1 MNIKELIKLVKKYNP
16 DEVERVTRAYEF
28 ASKAHEGQF
37 RESGEPYIIH
47 PVNVTYNL
55 AMFHADGAS
64 LVAGM
69 LHDVVEDTPVTLKDI
84 EKEFGDE
91 VARLVDGVTK
101 ISNMHFSTKADATS
115 ANIRRLIN
123 SLNEDV
129 RIIIIKLCDRLHNM
143 QTLHYKSLDKQI
155 RNAQE
160 TLHIFVPLAYFI
172 GAFRL
177 KCDLEDLCLEYIDND
192 SYELIKKKQEDI
204 KTDYMECVND
214 AINDIKSVLKK
225 HHIKNDMR
233 CKVMNIYQ
241 IYKKLTIGYKLND
254 IHDLVNI
261 KIMVPTE
268 EDCYKVLGYIHK
280 LYRPINDKFKD
291 YIASPKT
298 NKYSSLHTTVFGPDN
313 HLLQIQIKTFQMD
326 EINTFGLAAYWLS
339 LKGEGKNKMQNELK
353 LNYQFFDTIR
363 NINEVIRSDSDFIDK
378 VKQEIFSNNIY
389 VYTLNGD
396 IIELPKNSSV
406 IDFAYK
412 LHPNIGNHLYK
423 AYVNGR
429 QVKLS
434 HSLKNKDRIMVIT
447 KETSHP
453 NKEWLKYI
461 STIKAKELV
470 MDYLENGDVN
480 QK

>member
-1 MNIKELIKLVKKYNP
+1 MIKVNQLEEKNLIKYKTRNYKQNNMMNMNNPNTLIKYISKNNLYNKENYKNNFISRNDKNKLFNENKFFRKKEN
-16 DEVERVTRAYEF
+16 TT
-28 ASKAHEGQF
+28 
-37 RESGEPYIIH
+37 
-47 PVNVTYNL
+47 TYN
-55 AMFHADGAS
+55 MS
-64 LVAGM
+64 
-69 LHDVVEDTPVTLKDI
+69 
-84 EKEFGDE
+84 
-91 VARLVDGVTK
+91 
-101 ISNMHFSTKADATS
+101 
-115 ANIRRLIN
+115 
-123 SLNEDV
+123 
-129 RIIIIKLCDRLHNM
+129 
-143 QTLHYKSLDKQI
+143 KS
-155 RNAQE
+155 
-160 TLHIFVPLAYFI
+160 
-172 GAFRL
+172 
-177 KCDLEDLCLEYIDND
+177 
-192 SYELIKKKQEDI
+192 KKKN
-204 KTDYMECVND
+204 M
-214 AINDIKSVLKK
+214 
-225 HHIKNDMR
+225 
-233 CKVMNIYQ
+233 
-241 IYKKLTIGYKLND
+241 
-254 IHDLVNI
+254 
-261 KIMVPTE
+261 
-268 EDCYKVLGYIHK
+268 
-280 LYRPINDKFKD
+280 
-291 YIASPKT
+291 
-298 NKYSSLHTTVFGPDN
+298 DN